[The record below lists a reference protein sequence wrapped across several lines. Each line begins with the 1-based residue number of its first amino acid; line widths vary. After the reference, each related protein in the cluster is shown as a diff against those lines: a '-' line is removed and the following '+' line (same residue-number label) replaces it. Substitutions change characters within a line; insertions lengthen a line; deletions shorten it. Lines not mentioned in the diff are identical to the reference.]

1 MITRLYIKNCLS
13 FKEVDL
19 EFNSG
24 LNIFTGPSGA
34 GKSILM
40 REILASFGLEDVK
53 SEIVEVNLNNSRI
66 KNEEFDIN
74 FEEDIVIKCL
84 KKEKARYF
92 LNSQSLS
99 KKTLSEISNN
109 LIKYLSLRDTSDFKS
124 ETLIEFLD
132 RYANKNFPEFQ
143 NIKIDFDNKYKEF
156 IDIEKRLS
164 KIKDDEKNLEDL
176 KEFAKF
182 EIAKIE
188 EINPFTEKELNH
200 IIEHANGYMKNFIK
214 LMAATGMRP
223 GEIIALKWSDIDF
236 EKRTIKVERTRLR
249 AKKGKEIV
257 DGLTKTM
264 SSNRFVD
271 MLNATHDALMAQ
283 LELTSDSE
291 YIFLNQS
298 SMPFYNHDIIG
309 VNFRKILKQSGVKAR
324 PLYNLR
330 HTFAS
335 QMISRGADITWV
347 SKMLGHKDVSITLK
361 IYTKFIQEDDETR
374 LKKIA
379 QMDKFMV
386 KFDNSDD
393 KNTDK

>member
-40 REILASFGLEDVK
+40 REMLASFGLEDVK

-182 EIAKIE
+182 EISK
-188 EINPFTEKELNH
+188 K
-200 IIEHANGYMKNFIK
+200 
-214 LMAATGMRP
+214 AA
-223 GEIIALKWSDIDF
+223 AYF
-236 EKRTIKVERTRLR
+236 
-249 AKKGKEIV
+249 
-257 DGLTKTM
+257 
-264 SSNRFVD
+264 
-271 MLNATHDALMAQ
+271 
-283 LELTSDSE
+283 
-291 YIFLNQS
+291 
-298 SMPFYNHDIIG
+298 
-309 VNFRKILKQSGVKAR
+309 AR
-324 PLYNLR
+324 
-330 HTFAS
+330 
-335 QMISRGADITWV
+335 
-347 SKMLGHKDVSITLK
+347 DVL
-361 IYTKFIQEDDETR
+361 
-374 LKKIA
+374 
-379 QMDKFMV
+379 
-386 KFDNSDD
+386 
-393 KNTDK
+393 

>member
-156 IDIEKRLS
+156 IDIEKRLT
-164 KIKDDEKNLEDL
+164 KIKEDENTNILCFDDPNEKVHVYGFIPKDNKNVYIQIRLSD
-176 KEFAKF
+176 
-182 EIAKIE
+182 E
-188 EINPFTEKELNH
+188 ELHF
-200 IIEHANGYMKNFIK
+200 
-214 LMAATGMRP
+214 
-223 GEIIALKWSDIDF
+223 
-236 EKRTIKVERTRLR
+236 
-249 AKKGKEIV
+249 
-257 DGLTKTM
+257 
-264 SSNRFVD
+264 
-271 MLNATHDALMAQ
+271 
-283 LELTSDSE
+283 
-291 YIFLNQS
+291 
-298 SMPFYNHDIIG
+298 
-309 VNFRKILKQSGVKAR
+309 
-324 PLYNLR
+324 
-330 HTFAS
+330 
-335 QMISRGADITWV
+335 
-347 SKMLGHKDVSITLK
+347 
-361 IYTKFIQEDDETR
+361 
-374 LKKIA
+374 
-379 QMDKFMV
+379 
-386 KFDNSDD
+386 
-393 KNTDK
+393 

>member
-143 NIKIDFDNKYKEF
+143 NIKIEF
-156 IDIEKRLS
+156 
-164 KIKDDEKNLEDL
+164 
-176 KEFAKF
+176 
-182 EIAKIE
+182 
-188 EINPFTEKELNH
+188 
-200 IIEHANGYMKNFIK
+200 
-214 LMAATGMRP
+214 
-223 GEIIALKWSDIDF
+223 
-236 EKRTIKVERTRLR
+236 
-249 AKKGKEIV
+249 
-257 DGLTKTM
+257 
-264 SSNRFVD
+264 
-271 MLNATHDALMAQ
+271 
-283 LELTSDSE
+283 
-291 YIFLNQS
+291 
-298 SMPFYNHDIIG
+298 
-309 VNFRKILKQSGVKAR
+309 
-324 PLYNLR
+324 
-330 HTFAS
+330 
-335 QMISRGADITWV
+335 
-347 SKMLGHKDVSITLK
+347 
-361 IYTKFIQEDDETR
+361 
-374 LKKIA
+374 
-379 QMDKFMV
+379 
-386 KFDNSDD
+386 
-393 KNTDK
+393 